1 MREGSPAPRGARREL
16 SLRGK
21 ILLLLLV
28 AYGMAVI
35 VPDTLRPVLTPDT
48 LAAAPAFLHRWY
60 PLGTLGFQADND
72 GTVTSVDLSPACRRW
87 ITRIPDGN
95 QAEPVSEPA
104 AQKVVRRGPPCP
116 AWVAGIREGDRI
128 DLAGTELT
136 HRRAVNGLVFVAPDR
151 PVTLH
156 ISMGLDIDYARAT
169 GSAARD
175 VTLMPTPEQLTG
187 PARLWLLAAQL
198 SAMLVFIGFCA
209 YLVWNH
215 PTAETWG
222 LFLYG
227 AWFNSGQY
235 FVWYANLPPAAL
247 AYFDCL
253 QVFFQALGLT
263 GLLVFALHF
272 PRDSVEGWR
281 RMCQA
286 WLVVPFLAL
295 VGAGLWGFCNY
306 FFGWQTEAAYRLY
319 YYITYAVYLGIAFLF
334 WHTYHTQPDERPRI
348 RWVILGAAWGLLC
361 FLIADTYEAT
371 SMIEM
376 VNRVMPVTLPPLPQ
390 SVLDF
395 LYLQNIA
402 FPLAVFYAV
411 RHHRV
416 IKVRIAITRFAAL
429 MIALG
434 VSFIVVGY
442 VDLRLEHYIKE
453 RMPQYLSVF
462 TLAPVWLVLF
472 LLRERLYDLLDRVMF
487 RTWHQAERKLEAL
500 ADYLD
505 ERGPLN
511 LDQING
517 ALVEE
522 PARALDLTSAALFR
536 RADGG
541 AFEYELGVRWPDAIL
556 GTLRAD
562 DPLVTMLTDHEPRHL
577 QDLDWDARPEAAD
590 IEKPALAVPIVVE
603 GVVTRIVLFGPHT
616 TGEDLDRDEVRVLR
630 QLSRAAAAAYE
641 HLISEALRHELEELR
656 RRLGS
661 GSASSPRRGEAPAR

>member
-1 MREGSPAPRGARREL
+1 MMTGERAISAPREL
-16 SLRGK
+16 SMRGK
-21 ILLLLLV
+21 ILLIVLV
-28 AYGMAVI
+28 AYGLAVI

-48 LAAAPAFLHRWY
+48 IAAAPAFLHRWY

-72 GTVTSVDLSPACRRW
+72 GKVTTVDLSAGCQAWMRGTPGGEKTEPGSRPAEREVGK
-87 ITRIPDGN
+87 P
-95 QAEPVSEPA
+95 
-104 AQKVVRRGPPCP
+104 GPTCP
-116 AWVAGIREGDRI
+116 AWIAGIREGDRI
-128 DLAGTELT
+128 DLVATELT
-136 HRRAVNGLVFVAPDR
+136 HRRAVNGLIFVAPDR

-169 GSAARD
+169 GNAARD
-175 VTLMPTPEQLTG
+175 VTLKPTPEVLTG

-198 SAMLVFIGFCA
+198 SSMLVFIGFCA

-222 LFLYG
+222 LFLYS

-235 FVWYANLPPAAL
+235 FVWYANLPAAGL

-281 RMCQA
+281 RTCQG

-295 VGAGLWGFCNY
+295 LGAGLWGFCNY
-306 FFGWQTEAAYRLY
+306 FFAWQTEAAYRLY
-319 YYITYAVYLGIAFLF
+319 YYLTYAVYLAIAFLF
-334 WHTYHTQPDERPRI
+334 WHTYHTQPVERPRI
-348 RWVILGAAWGLLC
+348 RWVILGASWGLLC

-371 SMIEM
+371 SMIEL
-376 VNRVMPVTLPPLPQ
+376 VNRVMPVPLPSLRQ

-453 RMPQYLSVF
+453 HMPQYLSVL

-487 RTWHQAERKLEAL
+487 RTWHEAERKLEAL
-500 ADYLD
+500 ADDLD
-505 ERGPLN
+505 ETRGLS
-511 LDQING
+511 LDAINR

-522 PARALDLTSAALFR
+522 PARALDLTSAAVFR
-536 RADGG
+536 RTDSG
-541 AFEYELGVRWPDAIL
+541 AFEYEWGIRWPDRIL

-562 DPLVTMLTDHEPRHL
+562 DALVTSLTDHEPRTL
-577 QDLDWDARPEAAD
+577 RELDWGTRPEASD

-603 GVVTRIVLFGPHT
+603 RVVTRIALFGPHT
-616 TGEDLDRDEVRVLR
+616 TGEDLDRDEIRVLR
-630 QLSRAAAAAYE
+630 QLSKAAAAAYE
-641 HLISEALRHELEELR
+641 HLASEALRHELEELR
-656 RRLGS
+656 GRLRS
-661 GSASSPRRGEAPAR
+661 GSAADPSRGEAPAH